1 MWGIFSMALH
11 SFWHV
16 DLIVLTPYVLALPKA
31 SIRGSTE
38 LGTQNPLASDIT
50 LWWGRW
56 ERGWV
61 LTSIEARPAQSSSQG
76 WETSRVLQPQHGQV
90 RLSS

>member
-1 MWGIFSMALH
+1 M
-11 SFWHV
+11 

-61 LTSIEARPAQSSSQG
+61 RLQALRHGPPNLPVRAGRPPVSSNHSMAR
-76 WETSRVLQPQHGQV
+76 
-90 RLSS
+90 